1 LKTTANDDKKVKNG
15 ASGTPAN
22 VEKERDRKSVRKRNA
37 AAKRVARNFAA
48 TLFYQK
54 RRRFARIAFGF
65 ERVFVLF
72 LLTPRRKLSIIR
84 RPFSTVGAVD
94 ATTESGV

>member
-1 LKTTANDDKKVKNG
+1 MLKRNAT
-15 ASGTPAN
+15 
-22 VEKERDRKSVRKRNA
+22 EKSVRKRNA

-65 ERVFVLF
+65 ERVFASF

-84 RPFSTVGAVD
+84 RPFSTVGVVD
-94 ATTESGV
+94 VTSESDD